1 MTGLQNPL
9 YLPQQEAKQLLQ
21 TKETKAMK
29 AKVIKNLLKAGFNEK
44 SVNTMVEAHFDYVV
58 KTYPE
63 AKPAKVADIISTLWS
78 MS

>member
-1 MTGLQNPL
+1 
-9 YLPQQEAKQLLQ
+9 
-21 TKETKAMK
+21 MK
-29 AKVIKNLLKAGFNEK
+29 AKVIKNLLKAGYSEE
-44 SVNTMVEAHFDYVV
+44 SVNNMLEAQFDYVT

>member
-1 MTGLQNPL
+1 
-9 YLPQQEAKQLLQ
+9 
-21 TKETKAMK
+21 MK

-44 SVNTMVEAHFDYVV
+44 SVNSMVEAHFEYVV

-63 AKPAKVADIISTLWS
+63 AKPAKVADIVSTLWS

>member
-1 MTGLQNPL
+1 MRD
-9 YLPQQEAKQLLQ
+9 
-21 TKETKAMK
+21 
-29 AKVIKNLLKAGFNEK
+29 KVIKNLLKAGFSEESVKKMVNEQ
-44 SVNTMVEAHFDYVV
+44 FDYTV